1 MATNKV
7 RYGVNTLNLN
17 FTGSNV
23 ANVAAQ
29 CKSMFGLGD
38 DEIVKINGTE
48 ADAGYVIQDG
58 DYIEF
63 VKNAGTKGSGD
74 EVVVVTVQHGVNIVR
89 VEIADGTPVR
99 DVVRKAAEI
108 LGFEVGDSTIA
119 LNGSPVS
126 PETPCTCGDR
136 VELRKNAGTKG
147 C

>member
-17 FTGSNV
+17 FTGSSI

-29 CKSMFGLGD
+29 CKTMFSLGD
-38 DEIVKINGTE
+38 DEIVKVNGVE
-48 ADAGYVIQDG
+48 ADSGYIIQDG
-58 DYIEF
+58 DFIEF
-63 VKNAGTKGSGD
+63 VKNAGTKGAN

-89 VEIADGTPVR
+89 VEIADNSPVIE
-99 DVVRKAAEI
+99 VVRKAAEI
-108 LGFEVGDSTIA
+108 LGFDIGDSAIA
-119 LNGSPVS
+119 LNGSQVS
-126 PETPCTCGDR
+126 PETPCTAGDR

>member
-17 FTGSNV
+17 FTGSTV

-48 ADAGYVIQDG
+48 ADGEYTIQDG
-58 DYIEF
+58 DFIEF
-63 VKNAGTKGSGD
+63 VKNAGTKGSG
-74 EVVVVTVQHGVNIVR
+74 ELVVVTVQHGVNVVR
-89 VEIADGTPVR
+89 IEIADGSPVSE
-99 DVVRKAAEI
+99 VVRKAAEI
-108 LGFEVGDSTIA
+108 LGFSVGDSTIA
-119 LNGSPVS
+119 LNGMEVS
-126 PETPCTCGDR
+126 PNTPCTCGDR

>member
-17 FTGSNV
+17 FTGSSI

-38 DEIVKINGTE
+38 DEIVKINGAE
-48 ADAGYVIQDG
+48 AAADYIVQDG

-63 VKNAGTKGSGD
+63 VKNAGTKGSD
-74 EVVVVTVQHGVNIVR
+74 DIVVVTVQHGVNIVR
-89 VEIADGTPVR
+89 VEIADNSPVSE
-99 DVVRKAAEI
+99 VVRKAAEI

-119 LNGSPVS
+119 LNGSPVDPS
-126 PETPCTCGDR
+126 ARCTCGDR

>member
-17 FTGSNV
+17 FTGSNI

-38 DEIVKINGTE
+38 DEIVKITGAE
-48 ADAGYVIQDG
+48 AAADYVVQDG

-63 VKNAGTKGSGD
+63 VKNAGTKGSE

-89 VEIADGTPVR
+89 VEIADNSPVSE
-99 DVVRKAAEI
+99 VVRKAAEI

-119 LNGSPVS
+119 LNGSPVDPS
-126 PETPCTCGDR
+126 TRCTCGDR

>member
-17 FTGSNV
+17 FTGSSI

-38 DEIVKINGTE
+38 DEIVKINGAE
-48 ADAGYVIQDG
+48 AAADYIVQDG

-63 VKNAGTKGSGD
+63 VKNAGTKGAD
-74 EVVVVTVQHGVNIVR
+74 DIVVVTVQHGVNIVR
-89 VEIADGTPVR
+89 VEIADNSPVGE
-99 DVVRKAAEI
+99 VVRKAAEI

-119 LNGSPVS
+119 LNGSPVDPS
-126 PETPCTCGDR
+126 TRCTCGDR

>member
-17 FTGSNV
+17 FTGSNI
-23 ANVAAQ
+23 ADVAAQ
-29 CKSMFGLGD
+29 CKSMFSLGD
-38 DEIVKINGTE
+38 DEIVKVNGSE
-48 ADAGYVIQDG
+48 ADAGYIVQDG

-63 VKNAGTKGSGD
+63 VKNAGTKGSSD
-74 EVVVVTVQHGVNIVR
+74 EIIVVTVQHGVNVVR
-89 VEIADGTPVR
+89 VEIADGTPVQE
-99 DVVRKAAEI
+99 VVRRAAQI

-126 PETPCTCGDR
+126 PETPVACGDR

>member
-38 DEIVKINGTE
+38 DEIVKINGSE
-48 ADAGYVIQDG
+48 ASADYIIQDG

-63 VKNAGTKGSGD
+63 VKNAGTKGS
-74 EVVVVTVQHGVNIVR
+74 EEIVVVTVQNGVNIVR
-89 VEIADGTPVR
+89 VEIADNSPVSE
-99 DVVRKAAEI
+99 VVRKAAEI
-108 LGFEVGDSTIA
+108 LGFEVGDSAIA
-119 LNGSPVS
+119 LNGSVVDPS
-126 PETPCTCGDR
+126 TRCTCGDR

>member
-17 FTGSNV
+17 FTGSSI
-23 ANVAAQ
+23 ANMAAQ
-29 CKSMFGLGD
+29 CNSMFGLSD
-38 DEIVKINGTE
+38 DEIVKINGSE
-48 ADAGYVIQDG
+48 ADVDYIIQDG

-63 VKNAGTKGSGD
+63 VKNAGTKGSD
-74 EVVVVTVQHGVNIVR
+74 DIIVVSVQHGVNVVR
-89 VEIADGTPVR
+89 VEIADNSPVIE
-99 DVVRKAAEI
+99 VVRKAAEI

-119 LNGSPVS
+119 LNGSPVA
-126 PETPCTCGDR
+126 PETRCTCGDR

>member
-7 RYGVNTLNLN
+7 RYGVNNLTLN
-17 FTGSNV
+17 FTGSTV
-23 ANVAAQ
+23 ANMAAQ

-48 ADAGYVIQDG
+48 AGADYIIQDG

-63 VKNAGTKGSGD
+63 VKNAGTKGSD
-74 EVVVVTVQHGVNIVR
+74 DIVVVTVQHGVNIVR
-89 VEIADGTPVR
+89 VEIADNSPVSE
-99 DVVRKAAEI
+99 VVRKAAEI

-119 LNGSPVS
+119 LNGSPVD
-126 PETPCTCGDR
+126 PDTRCTCGDR

>member
-48 ADAGYVIQDG
+48 ADAAYVIQDG

-63 VKNAGTKGSGD
+63 VKNAGTKGAD
-74 EVVVVTVQHGVNIVR
+74 ELVVVTVQHGVNIVR
-89 VEIADGTPVR
+89 VEIADGSPVG

-108 LGFEVGDSTIA
+108 LGFEVGNSTIA
-119 LNGSPVS
+119 LNGNAVS
-126 PETPCTCGDR
+126 PDTPCTCGDR
-136 VELRKNAGTKG
+136 VERRKNAGTKG

>member
-17 FTGSNV
+17 FTGSNI

-38 DEIVKINGTE
+38 DEIVKINGAE
-48 ADAGYVIQDG
+48 AAADYVVQDG

-63 VKNAGTKGSGD
+63 VKNAGTKGSE

-89 VEIADGTPVR
+89 VEIADNSPVSE
-99 DVVRKAAEI
+99 VVRKAAEI

-119 LNGSPVS
+119 LNGSPVDPS
-126 PETPCTCGDR
+126 TRCTCGDR

>member
-17 FTGSNV
+17 FTGSNI

-48 ADAGYVIQDG
+48 ASADYIVQDG

-63 VKNAGTKGSGD
+63 VKNAGTKGS
-74 EVVVVTVQHGVNIVR
+74 EEIVVVTVQHGVNIVR
-89 VEIADGTPVR
+89 VEIADNSPVS

-119 LNGSPVS
+119 LNGTPVDPS
-126 PETPCTCGDR
+126 TRCTCGDR

>member
-17 FTGSNV
+17 FTGSSI

-38 DEIVKINGTE
+38 DEIVKINGAE
-48 ADAGYVIQDG
+48 AAADYIVQDG

-63 VKNAGTKGSGD
+63 VKNAGTKGSD
-74 EVVVVTVQHGVNIVR
+74 DIVVVTVQHGVNIVR
-89 VEIADGTPVR
+89 VEIADNSPVSE
-99 DVVRKAAEI
+99 VVRKAAEI

-119 LNGSPVS
+119 LNGSPVDPS
-126 PETPCTCGDR
+126 TRCTCGDR